1 MHAPACFPASTQA
14 CRWVRPIP
22 NAMVFIGIFS
32 ANRAVLRNL
41 ARNSAC
47 CQQVSSR
54 NDEKEIFTH
63 RCTLQIHWP
72 LPCVLSNVGFYNGI
86 IQPKLLYHQLWYNG
100 MLIAHQLPTN
110 GGLHNWTQSNKS
122 RIKWQRSYWL
132 IESPTCNIRCAT
144 CFNEIHVYSV
154 MLNKRETY

>member
-1 MHAPACFPASTQA
+1 MHARACFPASTQA

-41 ARNSAC
+41 ARHSAC

-63 RCTLQIHWP
+63 RCTLQIHWHCNACWVTWG
-72 LPCVLSNVGFYNGI
+72 LQYDYTAKAALSPAL
-86 IQPKLLYHQLWYNG
+86 IQWNANCAPTSNQWRSAQLNTKQ
-100 MLIAHQLPTN
+100 QL
-110 GGLHNWTQSNKS
+110 

-144 CFNEIHVYSV
+144 CFN
-154 MLNKRETY
+154 